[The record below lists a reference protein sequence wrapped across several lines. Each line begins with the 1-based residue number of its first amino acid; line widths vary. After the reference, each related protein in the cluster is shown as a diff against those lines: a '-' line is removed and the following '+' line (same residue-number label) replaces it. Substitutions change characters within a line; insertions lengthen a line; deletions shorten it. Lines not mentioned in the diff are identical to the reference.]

1 MTWIFCEFYHLKTT
15 KRVYSC
21 IHTKSKAQQSCAATV
36 IFAGVLTVLPNI
48 TLEGC
53 ITRPLILSSV
63 LLTSALTWKTSA
75 PTPRWRLCWL
85 QLLMVTTLSQSSSSK
100 TREEARLGSPNNL
113 LTACCKSCYQSCWR
127 LPALPRAPH
136 FSFARFARA
145 CPLFALLIE
154 SLEQA
159 IAAQPC

>member
-1 MTWIFCEFYHLKTT
+1 MTWIFYEFYHLRAT

-21 IHTKSKAQQSCAATV
+21 IHTKSKAQQSGSATV
-36 IFAGVLTVLPNI
+36 IFARFLTVLPKL

-75 PTPRWRLCWL
+75 PTPRWRLSWL
-85 QLLMVTTLSQSSSSK
+85 QLQMVTTMSQSSSSK
-100 TREEARLGSPNNL
+100 TREEACLGNANNL
-113 LTACCKSCYQSCWR
+113 LTACCKSCFQRCWH
-127 LPALPRAPH
+127 LLTYPRAPH

-145 CPLFALLIE
+145 
-154 SLEQA
+154 
-159 IAAQPC
+159 